1 MLRIIL
7 VYLQL
12 MRYNCHMDTPRTMI
26 TFKSNGIRFTYR
38 VGGVIIQNEHVLC
51 QAVPDE
57 GFFFL
62 PGGRAELGES
72 ASSSILREMEEELGV
87 LMHIER
93 LLYVVENF
101 YTEPIDSSHEL
112 GLYFLM
118 SVPGDSYLNHSLEP
132 FERVD
137 EAGYLLRFEW
147 LPLAELETLPLYP
160 QILQKALQE
169 IPEITMHLEDHRSRF
184 DDLEDS

>member
-1 MLRIIL
+1 
-7 VYLQL
+7 
-12 MRYNCHMDTPRTMI
+12 MDTSRTMI

-38 VGGVIIQNEHVLC
+38 VGGTIIQNEHVLC
-51 QAVPDE
+51 QSVPDE

-72 ASSSILREMEEELGV
+72 ASVSIVREMQEELGV
-87 LMHIER
+87 PMNIER

-101 YTEPIDSSHEL
+101 FTESVDSSHEL

-118 SVPGDSYLNHSLEP
+118 NVPDDSYLNKSLEP

-137 EAGYLLRFEW
+137 EADNHLLFEW
-147 LPLAELETLPLYP
+147 LPLAELETLTLYP
-160 QILQKALQE
+160 SVFQKALQK
-169 IPEITMHLEDHRSRF
+169 IPETTMHLEDHRSRF
-184 DDLEDS
+184 EDIKDS